1 MPVLTVEESIKIAN
15 KIEKHF
21 ENLGFET
28 SWNYYGEDIII
39 EIITNPMLR
48 KLAEILDTYNPRA
61 SLTITIWNEKDVD
74 KSSIFVGNDVHDRV
88 FDPNEKDVNN
98 IISKAQAIAKSRKR

>member
-1 MPVLTVEESIKIAN
+1 
-15 KIEKHF
+15 
-21 ENLGFET
+21 
-28 SWNYYGEDIII
+28 
-39 EIITNPMLR
+39 MLR

-88 FDPNEKDVNN
+88 FDPTEKDVNN
-98 IISKAQAIAKSRKR
+98 IISKAHAIAKSRKR